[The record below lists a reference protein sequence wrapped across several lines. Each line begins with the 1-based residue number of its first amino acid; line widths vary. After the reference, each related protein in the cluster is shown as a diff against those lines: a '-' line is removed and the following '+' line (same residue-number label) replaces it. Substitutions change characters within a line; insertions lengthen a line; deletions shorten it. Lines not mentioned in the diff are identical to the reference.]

1 VVRIYNTSHKPDQ
14 GKKLT
19 MKSRLILIAIMFIAI
34 NLIFYFGI
42 DSSDE
47 SEKSV
52 DFDDKNQITN
62 EKDGEIEQEITNSLN
77 PIP

>member
-1 VVRIYNTSHKPDQ
+1 
-14 GKKLT
+14 
-19 MKSRLILIAIMFIAI
+19 MKSRLILIAVMFIVI

-62 EKDGEIEQEITNSLN
+62 EKDGEFEQEITNSPN